1 MTHPDDTSTG
11 RETVSFG
18 PRKGEAEAVT
28 HIDADDATTRPPGE
42 VDAWFSEDEPRQE
55 DVKQPSWFTSR
66 WQRWQ
71 SVDRDRRI
79 IIVLA
84 AVTVIALLAIVL
96 GWATRD
102 DTTAIELPAVES
114 HGLNPDEAACFAFG
128 LIENRFEARLESTEG
143 IDEGDAS
150 ELSGPVSQEVDEI
163 DDLAA
168 EHPEADYRLITAFAA
183 VADAGTVLT
192 ETDGFADMRSAA
204 SERADAVD
212 AAGDACDEV
221 AGFDVA
227 DLEPN

>member
-1 MTHPDDTSTG
+1 MTHPDDPQSG

-18 PRKGEAEAVT
+18 PSKGDAESVT
-28 HIDADDATTRPPGE
+28 QIDADDASGPSGE
-42 VDAWFSEDEPRQE
+42 IDAWYSDDGSGEQAPR
-55 DVKQPSWFTSR
+55 QPSWFASR
-66 WQRWQ
+66 WRSWQ

-84 AVTVIALLAIVL
+84 AVTVLALLATAIGL
-96 GWATRD
+96 TDRD
-102 DTTAIELPAVES
+102 DSAAIELPAVES

-128 LIENRFEARLESTEG
+128 LIQNRFEARLESTEG
-143 IDEGDAS
+143 IDEGDSS
-150 ELSGPVSQEVDEI
+150 ELSGPVSQEIDEI

-192 ETDGFADMRSAA
+192 ETDGFADLRSAA
-204 SERADAVD
+204 DERVDAVA
-212 AAGDACDEV
+212 AAGDECDEV
-221 AGFDVA
+221 AGFDVD